1 MQQSD
6 LSTLSTPHLMTLC
19 VYWCVYTHCPVAC
32 GDIRH
37 CRTCCCRGQGNN
49 GWLLLSCHLLSA
61 NALYSIYNL
70 HNSINTASHH
80 TSLGGPVC
88 AEPVYHLHYYIAVII
103 MATSHI
109 SCHVQC
115 GHHGSWLKCD
125 SSLSMELEQIVARW
139 CSVECDSRSQVWRV
153 PWCGHDDVT
162 LLSRLKRV
170 PHYPDK
176 CVTSQH
182 LWCS

>member
-6 LSTLSTPHLMTLC
+6 LSTLSTLSTPLHTSC

-32 GDIRH
+32 GDIRQ

-88 AEPVYHLHYYIAVII
+88 AEPVYHLHHYIAVII
-103 MATSHI
+103 MAMSHVMCSVVI
-109 SCHVQC
+109 MARVWFIIIHGTGADC
-115 GHHGSWLKCD
+115 GEVMFCRVWQQE
-125 SSLSMELEQIVARW
+125 SSVTCAVMRARW
-139 CSVECDSRSQVWRV
+139 CHVI
-153 PWCGHDDVT
+153 
-162 LLSRLKRV
+162 
-170 PHYPDK
+170 
-176 CVTSQH
+176 VTS
-182 LWCS
+182 